1 MRRYKFKLQRVLDFK
16 ETKEW
21 LAQESLAEATREHIA
36 AQDALA
42 EMERRKA
49 KLLRDIGEAQDGSV
63 DLRQLELCLGYLDFL
78 LQGIEHRTEEVVQLA
93 EVVEER
99 RGELIEAS
107 REKETIVKVKERDF
121 GKYVTLM
128 RALEQKFIDDLA
140 TTKAA
145 REISTGS

>member
-21 LAQESLAEATREHIA
+21 LAQESLAEATREHIS

-42 EMERRKA
+42 EMEEHKA
-49 KLLRDIGEAQDGSV
+49 KLLSDIGEAEDGSV
-63 DLRQLELCLGYLDFL
+63 DLRQLELCLDYLDFL
-78 LQGIEHRTEEVVQLA
+78 LERIENKTEEVAGLA

-99 RGELIEAS
+99 RAELIEAS

-128 RALEQKFIDDLA
+128 RALEQKLIDDLA

-145 REISTGS
+145 REISSES